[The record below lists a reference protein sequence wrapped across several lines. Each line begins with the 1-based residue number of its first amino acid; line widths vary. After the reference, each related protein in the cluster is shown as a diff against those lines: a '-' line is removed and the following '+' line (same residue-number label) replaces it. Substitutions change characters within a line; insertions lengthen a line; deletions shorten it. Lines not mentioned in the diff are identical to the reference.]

1 MYGNSRT
8 VRSTQAHVHSRL
20 AGEVLRHFRSPW
32 RAPSSPHVDA
42 AAEAIVAALA
52 ESQRPLLLDSGCGD
66 GSSTLALARLH
77 PGHLSVGV
85 DRSAARLAARRD
97 GGAAMFLRT
106 DLPRLWQSLGA
117 RGVRVDRHFLLYPN
131 PSPKPAQRLRRWHFH
146 PAFPDLLA
154 LGGTLE
160 LRTNWQVYAEELVAA
175 LAVAGR
181 EAILDPV
188 PEGEALTPFERKYR
202 ASGHALWRV
211 RATLTAPRCR
221 S

>member
-8 VRSTQAHVHSRL
+8 VRSSQAHVHPRL
-20 AGEVLRHFRSPW
+20 AHEVSRHCATPW
-32 RAPSSPHVDA
+32 RAPSSPHVEA
-42 AAEAIVAALA
+42 AADAIVAALA
-52 ESQRPLLLDSGCGD
+52 QRPLLLDSGCGD
-66 GSSTLALARLH
+66 GSSTLVLARLH
-77 PGHLSVGV
+77 PAHLSVGV

-97 GGAAMFLRT
+97 GDGAMFVRT
-106 DLPRLWQSLGA
+106 DLPRLWQALRA

-146 PAFPDLLA
+146 PAFADLLA
-154 LGGTLE
+154 LGGELE
-160 LRTNWQVYAEELVAA
+160 MRSNWKIYGEEFAAA
-175 LAVAGR
+175 LAVAGHVP
-181 EAILDPV
+181 ELDAV

-202 ASGHALWRV
+202 ASAHALWRV